1 MKISSNGI
9 QLNVNDTGAGD
20 IALIFQHHW
29 GGSSLTWKEVVVRLR
44 DRFRCVAIDARGA
57 GESDAPAAGYSTEDH
72 ARDALSVIQ
81 ALGLTRFI
89 LVGHSMG
96 GKSAQLLAAKRPAG
110 LLGLVLV
117 ASSPLSPMAIDEA
130 QRAQMRV
137 AYRDRSAIEW
147 TLKNVLLGSPISAP
161 SREQLIVDALRLSA
175 EASSGWIDIGTRE
188 NFSKYAADIEV
199 PVVIVAGELDRVDP
213 PSVVKAH
220 VVPHYPT
227 AQVNFLP
234 NRGHL
239 LPVEVPQEVATL
251 ITFLADTRISA
262 QARTANSNKRSPTPT
277 MKSLN

>member
-9 QLNVNDTGAGD
+9 QLNVNDTGTGD
-20 IALIFQHHW
+20 VSLIFQHHW
-29 GGSSLTWKEVVVRLR
+29 GGSSLTWKEVIIRLR

-57 GESDAPAAGYSTEDH
+57 GDSDAPLSGYSTADH
-72 ARDALSVIQ
+72 AGDALNVIQ
-81 ALGLTRFI
+81 ALRLTRYI

-96 GKSAQLLAAKRPAG
+96 GKSAQFLAAKRPTG

-161 SREQLIVDALRLSA
+161 SREQLVVDALRLSS
-175 EASSGWIDIGTRE
+175 EGRSGWIDLGTRE

-213 PSVVKAH
+213 PTVVKAH

-227 AQVNFLP
+227 AQVSFLQ

-239 LPVEVPQEVATL
+239 LPVEAPQEVSTL
-251 ITFLADTRISA
+251 ITFMADTRIGA
-262 QARTANSNKRSPTPT
+262 QAKPVNSNCRSPSPT